1 MFESCVF
8 MNRVISKYSASPHLN
23 LVQAVFYFEFSHVIF
38 GSYQITHVESSYL
51 GFSTFQHFLHVHI
64 PILNFSCVIF
74 GSHQGEI
81 FFPIMF
87 ESYNCVFVSSNIFLL
102 FSVSCILLFWI
113 FLHHLWL
120 TSEQGNSP
128 FIFFYLFFL
137 NQGIVQ
143 INRFWVSL
151 FFLIIFI
158 VNCQVFVTH
167 SELWNEKASSF
178 SFCITDKFILFQCAT
193 LCYVFL

>member
-1 MFESCVF
+1 MHFLILDFFLCVIFDSLRSNIVLPLIFESSVFYTYIFASSPYISCLLVFFFYIIFGSHQAEIFLPLMFESCVF

-38 GSYQITHVESSYL
+38 GSYRMTHVESSYL

-102 FSVSCILLFWI
+102 FSVSCILLF
-113 FLHHLWL
+113 
-120 TSEQGNSP
+120 
-128 FIFFYLFFL
+128 
-137 NQGIVQ
+137 
-143 INRFWVSL
+143 
-151 FFLIIFI
+151 
-158 VNCQVFVTH
+158 
-167 SELWNEKASSF
+167 
-178 SFCITDKFILFQCAT
+178 
-193 LCYVFL
+193 